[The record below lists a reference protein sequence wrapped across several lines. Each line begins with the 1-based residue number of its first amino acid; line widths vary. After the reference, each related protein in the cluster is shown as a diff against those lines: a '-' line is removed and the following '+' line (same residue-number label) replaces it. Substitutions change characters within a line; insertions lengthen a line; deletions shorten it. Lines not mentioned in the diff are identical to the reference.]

1 MADEPTRDTKDGD
14 ESQHLAERW
23 RADPQSLRQA
33 IRDAREAYQ
42 RSPKAAPRLPDTA
55 CLVGE
60 SKGGTVL
67 YGLVVADA
75 ARASE
80 FFAELQETAVHIKS
94 HAHRREARIQVFVPP
109 DWPHEVPTS
118 VAGVRVHWFRWVPVS
133 EDEILVEKLA
143 ADSGAN
149 AGAAL
154 SSDSVIG
161 RLLGH
166 LKWLAEMANAAPN
179 QKPPIGWAFRVY
191 SGAVQLAFHTSFM
204 PDAQAI
210 IATNRGRKF
219 TAALDSL
226 VTAGMKTTKPLRT
239 PGGLAAARDTTIRNA
254 ERDDLIEAAKR
265 VFKHALKSGLVG
277 DISAERQRDFEA
289 APDVAALLRA
299 LPGDGKGSEERH
311 QAATAALQG
320 DPELADLCRA
330 IAGVAAVRSPKVTGE
345 VRPAIHAAAQE
356 MATGFLGV
364 AVENLPK
371 RHKVI
376 GKAAGTLVK
385 ALTALSSEDAG
396 PA

>member
-1 MADEPTRDTKDGD
+1 MADEPRRDPNDGSL
-14 ESQHLAERW
+14 SQRLTEQW
-23 RADPQSLRQA
+23 RADPKGLREA
-33 IRDAREAYQ
+33 VRSAREAYQ
-42 RSPKAAPRLPDTA
+42 RTPKAARRLPDAA

-75 ARASE
+75 ARAGE
-80 FFAELQETAVHIKS
+80 FYAELQETAVHIKS

-109 DWPHEVPTS
+109 DWPHESPTS
-118 VAGVRVHWFRWVPVS
+118 IAGVRVDWFRWVPVS
-133 EDEILVEKLA
+133 EEELRVEKLGIR
-143 ADSGAN
+143 SGAT
-149 AGAAL
+149 AGPAL
-154 SSDSVIG
+154 PGESVIAK
-161 RLLGH
+161 LLGH
-166 LKWLAEMANAAPN
+166 LKWLAEMANAAPY

-191 SGAVQLAFHTSFM
+191 SGAVQLAFHTSFT

-210 IATNRGRKF
+210 IATSRGRKF

-254 ERDDLIEAAKR
+254 ERDELIEAAEK

-277 DISAERQRDFEA
+277 DITAERQRDFEA

-299 LPGDGKGSEERH
+299 LPGDGKSAEERH
-311 QAATAALQG
+311 RAATAALQG

-330 IAGVAAVRSPKVTGE
+330 IAGVVAARSPMVTGE

-364 AVENLPK
+364 AVEHLPK